1 MPYRLYE
8 DGTLISYARSPGG
21 RPPGGHVNGNKRKH
35 FLLTSKHKRL
45 IRSSAIRQGLTAKY
59 KLLFCTL
66 TFPGDISQREA
77 NKCFSNFTD
86 NLKTNFK
93 LNSYVAVKENTQ
105 RGRPHF
111 HCLFDIPFTDFK
123 VLNKAWN
130 SAFDHL
136 FDFSRN
142 AFTTGRNPIIQNI
155 GHVIGY
161 ITKYIT
167 KTVKAQTDVKPET
180 RQYFISQNVHS
191 SPALLSED
199 DFFFLMFKRKY
210 EKFESEFFTWY
221 RLDGFADLPEKYQL
235 NYDAPRKRKRN
246 KVRQFSEKTGIINF
260 EFDKNNGFTV
270 DFHYN
275 S

>member
-1 MPYRLYE
+1 MPHRLYE
-8 DGTLISYARSPGG
+8 DGTVISYARSPGG
-21 RPPGGHVNGNKRKH
+21 RPPGGRVNGNKRKH

-45 IRSSAIRQGLTAKY
+45 IRSSAIRQALTAKY

-93 LNSYVAVKENTQ
+93 LHSYVAVKENTK

-111 HCLFDIPFTDFK
+111 HCLFDIPFTDYK

-136 FDFSRN
+136 FNFSRN

-155 GHVIGY
+155 GHAVGY

-191 SPALLSED
+191 TPALLSED
-199 DFFFLMFKRKY
+199 DFFFLMFKRRFEKY
-210 EKFESEFFTWY
+210 ESDFFTWY
-221 RLDGFADLPEKYQL
+221 RLDQFYDLPEKYQL
-235 NYDAPRKRKRN
+235 NYDAPRKKRQ
-246 KVRQFSEKTGIINF
+246 KKRRRITEKTGLINF
-260 EFDKNNGFTV
+260 QFEKNNGIPV